1 MEAARQP
8 NGIRSSTRTECDLES
23 GWEFSRWLACNS
35 SRTRALKVLC
45 VHSGISLELADLFT
59 GWLRVCSVPCKT
71 TFNSRLI
78 LIFDSGS
85 ATNFPFDDTRYIVA
99 CKFNFAFEPL
109 LLQFS
114 SKRIRL
120 IAGNWWKW
128 NWIKIRRTLD
138 VGHTQC
144 SWRETAAK

>member
-1 MEAARQP
+1 MEYAQARGL
-8 NGIRSSTRTECDLES
+8 NAIWNRAES
-23 GWEFSRWLACNS
+23 LVGDCNS

-71 TFNSRLI
+71 TSNSRLI

-85 ATNFPFDDTRYIVA
+85 ATNFPFDDTRSIVA
-99 CKFNFAFEPL
+99 WKFNFVFEPL

-120 IAGNWWKW
+120 IAG
-128 NWIKIRRTLD
+128 D
-138 VGHTQC
+138 
-144 SWRETAAK
+144 